1 MRRIIGIINNAHA
14 IPFCR
19 SIQWIFSCCQHV
31 IHFNQIKLFFLIQ
44 LNISWSSVL
53 SFYYGDDEMS
63 NTNAETFVSF
73 SGRLKNLVNH
83 LSKEAALHFVICV
96 FVFVYVFVFVFVFVF
111 AMWDIFLFPFKIWL
125 TTCQRSNLQI
135 STGEGWEEVSLS
147 KLKQAERVTS
157 PLCPERCIIGWDGL
171 IDAIL
176 TTSPPLSLHSPS
188 RDVWKDFLLF
198 LPHLPSCCAY
208 HHHSTPISWPVDLEN
223 MLERR
228 YCQRMCC
235 CSGGQ
240 L

>member
-1 MRRIIGIINNAHA
+1 
-14 IPFCR
+14 
-19 SIQWIFSCCQHV
+19 
-31 IHFNQIKLFFLIQ
+31 
-44 LNISWSSVL
+44 
-53 SFYYGDDEMS
+53 
-63 NTNAETFVSF
+63 
-73 SGRLKNLVNH
+73 
-83 LSKEAALHFVICV
+83 
-96 FVFVYVFVFVFVFVF
+96 
-111 AMWDIFLFPFKIWL
+111 MWYIFLFPFKIWL
-125 TTCQRSNLQI
+125 TTCQRSNLRI

-198 LPHLPSCCAY
+198 LPHLSSCCAY

-223 MLERR
+223 MLERHKFPQISYFDIGR
-228 YCQRMCC
+228 REVDISRFLFFPPSSVMNSFFSLSLLAAVY
-235 CSGGQ
+235 